1 MSLTVSK
8 TELFTSGSISFSS
21 LRSSFKETSSG
32 SISASELRRDTD
44 VTETD
49 PVVPDSTENR
59 NSGTLSDGIS
69 TSNNLKLSQFRNSIR
84 YYDLD
89 QGSGDTDL
97 NLNISNSSLWN
108 SNLDKNIVKRVNLQG
123 TSGSTNGSAAASVA
137 ATSVYNMSLLI
148 TGSILGTGGARGI
161 ENDEVDGGGITDGG
175 DGGDA
180 LSITTTNG
188 TVIVRTIGSSAQVY
202 GGGGGGGAGGD
213 GGTGGGGT
221 WTESGE
227 SYWADTTCS
236 GNGMPCFG
244 LNPPHPCN
252 CHDRCRGIRPC
263 GDGINYTLWEKQCR
277 HCYSNTYY
285 SGGGAGG
292 DGANG
297 GNGQGYTQSR
307 TFGAN
312 GSQGGY
318 GGKNSGQGGAGGD
331 GGNGGDWGQDGED
344 GADGVDGSNGNH
356 GSPGSGESG
365 SSGGTAGRAING
377 SVYSIHPDSVF
388 SAFKGLY

>member
-44 VTETD
+44 TAETV
-49 PVVPDSTENR
+49 PIVPDSTENR
-59 NSGTLSDGIS
+59 SSGPLSDGIS
-69 TSNNLKLSQFRNSIR
+69 TFYNLKTSQFRNSIK
-84 YYDLD
+84 YYDLN

-108 SNLDKNIVKRVNLQG
+108 SNLDKNIVKRVNLEG
-123 TSGSTNGSAAASVA
+123 TSGSTNGSAAASFS
-137 ATSVYNMSLLI
+137 ATSAYNVNLLI
-148 TGSILGTGGARGI
+148 TGSILGTGGLAGI
-161 ENDEVDGGGITDGG
+161 ENDGGITAGE

-188 TVIVRTIGSSAQVY
+188 TVIVKTIGSSAQVY

-227 SYWADTTCS
+227 SYWANTTCS
-236 GNGMPCFG
+236 GNGMPCYQ

-252 CHDRCRGIRPC
+252 CQDECNAIRKC
-263 GDGINYTLWEKQCR
+263 GDGINYTLWEKKCKF
-277 HCYSNTYY
+277 CYSNTYY
-285 SGGGAGG
+285 SGGGAPGDGG
-292 DGANG
+292 DG
-297 GNGQGYTQSR
+297 GNGEGYTQ
-307 TFGAN
+307 TKTLGVNGGA
-312 GSQGGY
+312 GGG
-318 GGKNSGQGGAGGD
+318 GGKNAGSGGNGGD
-331 GGNGGDWGQDGED
+331 GGNGGNWGQDGGD
-344 GADGVDGSNGNH
+344 GAAGNNGNNGNY
-356 GSPGSGESG
+356 GSPGTGVSGT
-365 SSGGTAGRAING
+365 SGGTAGRAVSG
-377 SVYSIHPDSVF
+377 SLYSIHPDSVV
-388 SAFKGLY
+388 SAFKGFY